1 MSAQTLFLK
10 MADGTK
16 AQEVANSAYEYMTRA
31 VEYAENK
38 PVAAQSVAAYAD
50 GKFYPEVPINFD
62 YSGWDADIEESLDEH
77 PQTTSEK
84 YVDNVLLN
92 AETFGK
98 DVMKEF
104 LRENIMMGITA
115 AGKTAGVL
123 GAFGEKLVLT
133 GETRGVSF
141 IETIEANS
149 LTVSIAILDKMIAE
163 ISNYSGLEPFI
174 TADRLT
180 AFRNKFAVY
189 LGMPEI

>member
-1 MSAQTLFLK
+1 MSAQVLYLK
-10 MADGTK
+10 MADQTK
-16 AQEVANSAYEYMTRA
+16 AQAVADSAFEYMKRA

-38 PVAAQSVAAYAD
+38 PASAEAVAAHAD
-50 GKFYPEVPINFD
+50 GKFYPQVPMNFD
-62 YSGWDADIEESLDEH
+62 YSGWDADIEEALNEH

-123 GAFGEKLVLT
+123 GAFGEPLT
-133 GETRGVSF
+133 LAGETRPVSF
-141 IETIEANS
+141 IQTIEANS
-149 LTVSIAILDKMIAE
+149 LTVSVQLLDKMIAE
-163 ISNYSGLEPFI
+163 ISN
-174 TADRLT
+174 
-180 AFRNKFAVY
+180 
-189 LGMPEI
+189 